1 MQIRYHV
8 ERISTIFKEYIY
20 LWCCANGDIGWLDRW
35 IIMKVNHMIIY
46 TIVSI
51 KDSVKKTL
59 QVHPLF
65 FILLVRV
72 RLYSRAF
79 TIIWILN
86 VRYNSEMVSL
96 CHATTKHLYSF
107 IYFSG
112 WILLIASIKSGF
124 LSMWSQYIIIICRV
138 VWDRG
143 NMCSWARYYW
153 LINELNSGI

>member
-79 TIIWILN
+79 TII
-86 VRYNSEMVSL
+86 
-96 CHATTKHLYSF
+96 
-107 IYFSG
+107 
-112 WILLIASIKSGF
+112 
-124 LSMWSQYIIIICRV
+124 
-138 VWDRG
+138 
-143 NMCSWARYYW
+143 
-153 LINELNSGI
+153 